1 MSWEKKRADHPHTP
15 EIRSSSYSMLQ
26 YVHCFVQATA
36 NTKTSFNLFSATSNR
51 RKCLKKS
58 KTLRRIAEGTN
69 LFLSTTANSKKYV
82 FFFRLRRI
90 REKMP
95 QFFFGRNEI
104 FRLRRKRLRAQN
116 RVVRCAQPASPR
128 LLRRTAILTQML
140 RQRNSATSTP

>member
-82 FFFRLRRI
+82 FFSDYGEL
-90 REKMP
+90 EKRCP
-95 QFFFGRNEI
+95 NFFSVATKFFACGEKGCALKI
-104 FRLRRKRLRAQN
+104 A
-116 RVVRCAQPASPR
+116 RCAARNQPRRGCCAER
-128 LLRRTAILTQML
+128 LF
-140 RQRNSATSTP
+140 